1 MDAVNGPGN
10 ARRIGDAERQRGL
23 DLLTRAMSLGYLD
36 VDEYTQRSGDC
47 AVAKFQHEIDE
58 LVHDLPSAMP
68 EPAPPATLPHPKSP
82 WPIPAIL
89 LNMLGGFFLAVM
101 VADSSVGEFFVGLA
115 IAGVCV
121 GGAYA
126 IRMKQRS
133 KPQPAVPET
142 GKSGRTWNVAAIA
155 TLGFGLL
162 TTLVMVTTPGDSVR
176 DHIGSILF
184 GLVIVATGLA
194 LRGPRPKGAVS
205 TNSHHAPIPPP
216 NVNGQANYFR
226 SHPGS
231 GYVAPHSGTAR
242 TAPSPPPPAAPPTH
256 RPSPEY
262 MNYPPPP
269 PPYPHRPPTDWSQP
283 PQWPRG

>member
-10 ARRIGDAERQRGL
+10 ERRIGDAERQRGL

-47 AVAKFQHEIDE
+47 AVAKFQHEIDA
-58 LVHDLPSAMP
+58 LTQDLPSAMP
-68 EPAPPATLPHPKSP
+68 EPSPPVTLPNPKSP
-82 WPIPAIL
+82 WPIPAVL

-115 IAGVCV
+115 IAGACV

-126 IRMKQRS
+126 IRMKHRS

-142 GKSGRTWNVAAIA
+142 GKSGRTWNVAAIV

-162 TTLVMVTTPGDSVR
+162 TTLVMITTPGDSVR
-176 DHIGSILF
+176 DHIGSVLF
-184 GLVIVATGLA
+184 GLVIVATGIA
-194 LRGPRPKGAVS
+194 LRGPRRKRAVS
-205 TNSHHAPIPPP
+205 TNSQRTPVFPP
-216 NVNGQANYFR
+216 NASGPR
-226 SHPGS
+226 GPGLA
-231 GYVAPHSGTAR
+231 APHGGPAR
-242 TAPSPPPPAAPPTH
+242 TAPPPPPPAAPPTH
-256 RPSPEY
+256 RPAPEY

-283 PQWPRG
+283 PQWPRV